1 MAPEFGAGIDAGHQ
15 GQSMN
20 DDHTPAGSLQGI
32 RTAFLLNLAF
42 TLFEIVGGL
51 WTNSIAILADA
62 LHDLGDSFALGAAW
76 YLEKIS
82 GRKGDARYSY
92 GYRRF
97 SLVGALISAGVLM
110 AGSLLIVTEAVPR
123 LLHPVRAHAPG
134 MIILAV
140 VGCVVNGVAALR
152 LRRTSGFNARMV
164 AWHLVEDALGWLA
177 ILVAGAVL
185 LVRDVPALDPALSIL
200 ITLWVLWN
208 VVRNL
213 RRTMGVFLQGT
224 PENVDLP
231 ALEAELRGIE
241 GIADLHHTHVWSM
254 DGVHHVLTTHAVI
267 AADAG
272 KEDQLRIKEAV
283 QEVVARRGIAH
294 TTVELEYAD
303 ERCRIRHENCR

>member
-1 MAPEFGAGIDAGHQ
+1 
-15 GQSMN
+15 MN

-42 TLFEIVGGL
+42 TLFEIAGGL

-97 SLVGALISAGVLM
+97 SLMGALISASVLI

-224 PENVDLP
+224 PEDVDLP

-294 TTVELEYAD
+294 TTVELEYAN

>member
-1 MAPEFGAGIDAGHQ
+1 
-15 GQSMN
+15 MN

-42 TLFEIVGGL
+42 TLFEIAGGL

-123 LLHPVRAHAPG
+123 LLHPVRAYAPG

-185 LVRDVPALDPALSIL
+185 VVRDVPALDPALSIL

-224 PENVDLP
+224 PEDVDLP

-241 GIADLHHTHVWSM
+241 GISDLHHTHVWSM

>member
-1 MAPEFGAGIDAGHQ
+1 
-15 GQSMN
+15 
-20 DDHTPAGSLQGI
+20 
-32 RTAFLLNLAF
+32 
-42 TLFEIVGGL
+42 
-51 WTNSIAILADA
+51 
-62 LHDLGDSFALGAAW
+62 
-76 YLEKIS
+76 
-82 GRKGDARYSY
+82 
-92 GYRRF
+92 
-97 SLVGALISAGVLM
+97 
-110 AGSLLIVTEAVPR
+110 
-123 LLHPVRAHAPG
+123 
-134 MIILAV
+134 
-140 VGCVVNGVAALR
+140 
-152 LRRTSGFNARMV
+152 MV

-283 QEVVARRGIAH
+283 QEVVAQRGIAH

>member
-1 MAPEFGAGIDAGHQ
+1 MTDV
-15 GQSMN
+15 
-20 DDHTPAGSLQGI
+20 HTPPSSLSGI

-42 TLFEIVGGL
+42 TLFEIAGGL

-97 SLVGALISAGVLM
+97 SLVGALISAGVLV

-134 MIILAV
+134 MIVLAV

-164 AWHLVEDALGWLA
+164 AWHLAEDALGWLA

-224 PENVDLP
+224 PEDVDLP

-241 GIADLHHTHVWSM
+241 GISDLHHTHVWSM
-254 DGVHHVLTTHAVI
+254 DGVHHVFTAHGVI
-267 AADAG
+267 AEHATKA
-272 KEDQLRIKEAV
+272 DQLRIKAAI
-283 QEVVARRGIAH
+283 QQAVARYGIAH
-294 TTVELEYAD
+294 ATVELEYAD
-303 ERCRIRHENCR
+303 ERCGIRHENCR

>member
-1 MAPEFGAGIDAGHQ
+1 MH
-15 GQSMN
+15 
-20 DDHTPAGSLQGI
+20 DDHKPAGSLRGI

-42 TLFEIVGGL
+42 TLFEIAGGL

-97 SLVGALISAGVLM
+97 SLVGALISAGVLI

-164 AWHLVEDALGWLA
+164 AWHLMEDALGWLA
-177 ILVAGAVL
+177 ILVAGVVL

-224 PENVDLP
+224 PEDVDLP
-231 ALEAELRGIE
+231 ALETELRGIE
-241 GIADLHHTHVWSM
+241 GISDLHHTHVWSM

-303 ERCRIRHENCR
+303 ERCRIRDENCR